1 MSENV
6 GTTDIK
12 TLIKNNIRNYSM
24 FIMLALIMIIFIPLT
39 DGNNW
44 SPRNFTNIFFQYS
57 YVLILAIGMVMVI
70 IVQGID
76 LSVGS
81 VCAFVGALS
90 AMVYNRGA
98 GTFGTLLAALLMGA
112 AVGAY
117 QGAWVAYGRIPA
129 FIVTL
134 SGMQLFRGLTYI
146 ITKVNPISLKNNG
159 YSLLATGTLDE
170 VMNFGKIPFPYITGA
185 IRIGNNGVEVTKYL
199 SFKDGPYFPMA
210 LILAVLVLTVFFIT
224 EFITRKK
231 KIANEFE
238 VSSLPLFITKL
249 VLISILTLGLA
260 DRFARY
266 RGLPV
271 VALILGI
278 AIFVFHFILNNTVLG
293 RYIYAVGGNPRS
305 AKLSGINSELVTF
318 IVFVFMGVMTGLA
331 AVVSTG
337 YMNSALP
344 QAGNLFELDAIAAC
358 YIGGVSAGGGIGS
371 VIGVIVGGFVMSSIN
386 NGMSLMNLG
395 THYQYVVRALILLFA
410 VFFDIYTRR
419 KAGLG

>member
-1 MSENV
+1 MSEKVTQN
-6 GTTDIK
+6 TDIM
-12 TLIKNNIRNYSM
+12 TLITSNLRKYSM

-39 DGNNW
+39 NATNLDE
-44 SPRNFTNIFFQYS
+44 RNITNLFFQYS
-57 YVLILAIGMVMVI
+57 YVLILAVGMVMVI

-90 AMVYNRGA
+90 AMVYNTGA
-98 GTFGTLLAALLMGA
+98 GTFVTLISALLMGGII
-112 AVGAY
+112 GAY
-117 QGAWVAYGRIPA
+117 QGVWVAYGNIPS

-134 SGMQLFRGLTYI
+134 SGMQLFRGLTYLV
-146 ITKVNPISLKNNG
+146 TKVTPIGLRNNG

-170 VMNFGKIPFPYITGA
+170 ILKFQKI
-185 IRIGNNGVEVTKYL
+185 
-199 SFKDGPYFPMA
+199 GPYYPTPIA
-210 LILAVLVLTVFFIT
+210 VAVILLVILFVS
-224 EFITRKK
+224 EFYARNK
-231 KIANEFE
+231 KIKNEFE
-238 VSSLPLFITKL
+238 VSGLSVFITKL
-249 VLISILTLGLA
+249 ALISLLILGLA
-260 DRFARY
+260 ERFARY

-278 AIFVFHFILNNTVLG
+278 TIFTFHFILNNTVLG

-305 AKLSGINSELVTF
+305 AKLSGINSEFVTF
-318 IVFVFMGVMTGLA
+318 IVFVFMGVLTGLA

-371 VIGVIVGGFVMSSIN
+371 VIGVIVGGFVMGSIN
-386 NGMSLMNLG
+386 NGMFLMSLG
-395 THYQYVVRALILLFA
+395 THYQYVVRALILLLA
-410 VFFDIYTRR
+410 VFFDVYTRK
-419 KAGLG
+419 KAGLS

>member
-6 GTTDIK
+6 IHTSDIK

-24 FIMLALIMIIFIPLT
+24 FIMLALIMIIFVPLT
-39 DGNNW
+39 NGNNW

-81 VCAFVGALS
+81 VCALVGALS
-90 AMVYNRGA
+90 AMIYNKGA
-98 GTFGTLLAALLMGA
+98 GTFVTLFAALIMGA

-117 QGAWVAYGRIPA
+117 QGAWVAYGKMPA

-134 SGMQLFRGLTYI
+134 SGMQLFRGLTYLV
-146 ITKVNPISLKNNG
+146 TKVNPISLKDTG

-170 VMNFGKIPFPYITGA
+170 VMKLKKI
-185 IRIGNNGVEVTKYL
+185 
-199 SFKDGPYFPMA
+199 GPYFPMS
-210 LILAVLVLTVFFIT
+210 LIIAIVLLLVFYFT
-224 EFITRKK
+224 EFISRKK

-238 VSSLPLFITKL
+238 VIQLPLFVAKL

-266 RGLPV
+266 RGLPI
-271 VALILGI
+271 VAIVLGVSV
-278 AIFVFHFILNNTVLG
+278 FVFHFILNNTVLG

-318 IVFVFMGVMTGLA
+318 IVFCFMGVMTGLA

-410 VFFDIYTRR
+410 VFFDVYTRR